1 MMYSVTM
8 KKFYSVT
15 KWTVIT
21 TVCIE

>member
-1 MMYSVTM
+1 MYSVTM

-15 KWTVIT
+15 EWTMIT